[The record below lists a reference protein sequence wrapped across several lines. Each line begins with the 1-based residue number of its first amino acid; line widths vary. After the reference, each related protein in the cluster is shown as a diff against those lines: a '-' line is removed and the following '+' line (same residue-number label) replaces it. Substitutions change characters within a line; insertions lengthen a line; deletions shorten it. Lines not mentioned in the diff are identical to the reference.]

1 MKKIIA
7 MLVCMLLLVGVLPLP
22 SFALNTED
30 IVILYENDVH
40 CVIEGYS
47 KLTAMK
53 KELQESYAH
62 VGVVSGGDFIQG
74 NSLGVISR
82 GEYVIKVMNLVGYD
96 AVALGNHEFDFRMER
111 LEELIGMMNT
121 KPICCN
127 FQKVGEDEPYFKPY
141 SMVEYGDVKIAYIGV
156 TTPSTITSSAP
167 AQFKDENGNFLY
179 TFNPTTLYE
188 TVQKNI
194 DAAEAEGADYVI
206 ALSHIGYAEDAVYG
220 DLEDVEDLI
229 RNTDGFDVVLDAHS
243 HTVIEGM
250 TVTDKGGNEV
260 LLSST
265 GTKFEYI
272 GKLTVSEGE
281 LKTELIKTE
290 EYEKTD
296 PVVDACIEQI
306 YAEYEEQAGR
316 KVAFSEVDLITQDA
330 EGNRLVRRYE
340 TNLGDLCADA
350 FRYAVDADIGYMN
363 GGSIRADMLK
373 GDITYTHLLNVLPFN
388 TTVVLAEVTGQTIKD
403 MMEMAMKIWPEE
415 NGSFPHV
422 SGLTFSVNT
431 SIPSSVQL
439 NEFEEFIGV
448 SGDYRVYD
456 LKVYDRESGTYQPLD
471 LNATYTLAASN
482 FILLE
487 CGSGMKM
494 LENAKILQND
504 GILDVEAMERYINEA
519 LGGTI
524 GQEYADVQVSLTFTE
539 GEQSSADS
547 TDATDTVDVTTGAT
561 ETTDAT
567 ETTTEAG
574 TSDGTDEENSRV
586 WIVLVAVG
594 VTLGAVCAVVVIV
607 VIGKKKKTA

>member
-7 MLVCMLLLVGVLPLP
+7 MLVCMLLLVGVLPMP

-53 KELQESYAH
+53 KELQETYAH

-82 GEYVIKVMNLVGYD
+82 GEYVVKVMNLVGYD

-111 LEELIGMMNT
+111 PEELIGMMNT

-194 DAAEAEGADYVI
+194 DAAEAGGADYVI
-206 ALSHIGYAEDAVYG
+206 ALSHIGYAEYAVYG

-340 TNLGDLCADA
+340 TNLGDLCADT

-388 TTVVLAEVTGQTIKD
+388 NTVVLAEVTGQTIKD

-448 SGDYRVYD
+448 TGEYRVYD

-471 LNATYTLAASN
+471 LTATYTLAASN

-504 GILDVEAMERYINEA
+504 GILDVEAMERYITEA
-519 LGGTI
+519 LDGVI
-524 GQEYADVQVSLTFTE
+524 GEEYREVKTNVTFTE
-539 GEQSSADS
+539 GMPEVSEDADTDIATDPVTD
-547 TDATDTVDVTTGAT
+547 TDADVPTDTDVPT
-561 ETTDAT
+561 
-567 ETTTEAG
+567 
-574 TSDGTDEENSRV
+574 GTDTDVPAKPVNSTV
-586 WIVLVAVG
+586 WVIFIAAGAVAVIVLLAF
-594 VTLGAVCAVVVIV
+594 LI
-607 VIGKKKKTA
+607 KKKGPAKG

>member
-1 MKKIIA
+1 
-7 MLVCMLLLVGVLPLP
+7 
-22 SFALNTED
+22 
-30 IVILYENDVH
+30 
-40 CVIEGYS
+40 
-47 KLTAMK
+47 
-53 KELQESYAH
+53 
-62 VGVVSGGDFIQG
+62 
-74 NSLGVISR
+74 
-82 GEYVIKVMNLVGYD
+82 
-96 AVALGNHEFDFRMER
+96 
-111 LEELIGMMNT
+111 
-121 KPICCN
+121 
-127 FQKVGEDEPYFKPY
+127 
-141 SMVEYGDVKIAYIGV
+141 
-156 TTPSTITSSAP
+156 
-167 AQFKDENGNFLY
+167 
-179 TFNPTTLYE
+179 
-188 TVQKNI
+188 
-194 DAAEAEGADYVI
+194 
-206 ALSHIGYAEDAVYG
+206 VYG

-272 GKLTVSEGE
+272 GKLTISEGE

-316 KVAFSEVDLITQDA
+316 KVASSEVDLITQDA

-340 TNLGDLCADA
+340 TNLGDLCADT

-388 TTVVLAEVTGQTIKD
+388 NTVVLAEVTGQAIKD

-504 GILDVEAMERYINEA
+504 GILDVEAMERYITEA
-519 LGGTI
+519 LDGVI
-524 GQEYADVQVSLTFTE
+524 GEEYREVKTNVTFTE
-539 GEQSSADS
+539 GMPEVSEDADTDIATDPVTD
-547 TDATDTVDVTTGAT
+547 TDADVPADTDVPTGTDTDVPAKPVNSTVWVIFIAAGAV
-561 ETTDAT
+561 A
-567 ETTTEAG
+567 
-574 TSDGTDEENSRV
+574 V
-586 WIVLVAVG
+586 IVLLAF
-594 VTLGAVCAVVVIV
+594 LI
-607 VIGKKKKTA
+607 KKKGPAKG